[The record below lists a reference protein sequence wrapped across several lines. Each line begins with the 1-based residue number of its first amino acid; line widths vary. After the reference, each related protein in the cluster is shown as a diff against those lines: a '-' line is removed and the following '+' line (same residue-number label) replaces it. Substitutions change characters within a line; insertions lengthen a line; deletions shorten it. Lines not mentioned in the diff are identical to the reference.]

1 MGKEGKHGMKT
12 GFKTIRVIPYGR
24 LHNRV
29 ADLMP
34 NYVPPRLRVTKK
46 WNRFLLAH
54 ELCHLLIAFSD
65 EVDEGFIE
73 TFREKA
79 AAHTKLLLLNDTRST
94 DRILSRLVDLQ
105 IRSPERF
112 YLVDSVF

>member
-1 MGKEGKHGMKT
+1 MGKEGRPAMKT

-29 ADLMP
+29 AALMP

-46 WNRFLLAH
+46 GSRFLLAH

-65 EVDEGFIE
+65 EADEGFIE
-73 TFREKA
+73 RFREKA
-79 AAHTKLLLLNDTRST
+79 AAHTNLLLLNDTRFT
-94 DRILSRLVDLQ
+94 ARMMTLRMDKP
-105 IRSPERF
+105 IRAA
-112 YLVDSVF
+112 